1 MAERIRLVQAVRTS
15 SGALVLAGQL
25 ISLELTR
32 FVGSE
37 PIKPL
42 VVLDTKSACLD
53 SEDENSNSETSR
65 IVADLKQRFDG
76 LPVWLV
82 GHVSKA
88 NFGRSDIDGMSTR
101 GASSLE
107 GDVQQTMFMI
117 REGDERWLVNGK
129 TRFEAR
135 YRELLIDSHIE
146 TMSVKNRFA
155 QDELLALRFGIPT
168 VPDVPRADVAK
179 AAKADAKASEHADLR
194 EMVLHTL
201 RTTQGR
207 GERLNQTGLRER
219 IQRNKAAIAAALFE
233 LIDEQWVIEV
243 SIPTSIRAHPK
254 RTGFLF
260 ALTTEQHDRVI
271 LDGQAIPVEA
281 HEIPPDWRKSG

>member
-1 MAERIRLVQAVRTS
+1 MS
-15 SGALVLAGQL
+15 S
-25 ISLELTR
+25 
-32 FVGSE
+32 
-37 PIKPL
+37 
-42 VVLDTKSACLD
+42 
-53 SEDENSNSETSR
+53 
-65 IVADLKQRFDG
+65 
-76 LPVWLV
+76 
-82 GHVSKA
+82 
-88 NFGRSDIDGMSTR
+88 R
-101 GASSLE
+101 GASSME
-107 GDVQQTMFMI
+107 GDAGQTMFLI
-117 REGDERWLVNGK
+117 KEGDDRWLVNGK
-129 TRFEAR
+129 VRFEAKH
-135 YRELLIDSHIE
+135 RELLIDSHIE
-146 TMSVKNRFA
+146 TMTVTNRFGS
-155 QDELLALRFGIPT
+155 DEVLALRYGIPT
-168 VPDVPRADVAK
+168 VPDVPRADAAK
-179 AAKADAKASEHADLR
+179 AARDEAKASEHADLR